1 MPHRDELQKRIEQ
14 VLQRAEDLP
23 EQMKAL
29 LKDVHPGDVAE
40 TLSRFPREE
49 QISIFAVMPPDIAGA
64 VLEELDEPDQF
75 TLITSVD
82 EEKLADIIDEM
93 APDES
98 ADVLDLLTDEEQEDV
113 LEEVEPEHAG
123 EIKELLSYPEDS
135 AGGIMTTEVLSVP
148 ETATVDDALRE
159 IRSDPDVE
167 SVACVFVT
175 DRDDVLKGVL
185 TFRML
190 VTAKPGTPVRDVMDK
205 DVISARIDDDQEDVA
220 GTVRKYNFV
229 AVPVVDER
237 HRLRG
242 VVTVDDVLDVLEEE
256 ASEDMY
262 KMAGTAARHPTKE
275 GVLSR
280 VGYRLPFL
288 ATTLIGGMAS
298 AGILIAFRH
307 TTQTVIIL
315 VSFIPVMAG
324 MAGNVGVQ
332 SSTIVVRGLA
342 LGEIETGRVLR
353 VLLNE
358 VGVGVL
364 LGIVCGLV
372 TGLVAALIGENAMLG
387 VVVTTS
393 MIAGITVA
401 AIAGTLVPMGLH
413 KIGIDP
419 AIAAGP
425 FITTLNDITGLT
437 IYLGLATILLQFL

>member
-1 MPHRDELQKRIEQ
+1 MPHRDELQRRIEQ
-14 VLQRAEDLP
+14 ILQRAEDLP
-23 EQMKAL
+23 EQMKTL

-49 QISIFAVMPPDIAGA
+49 QIRIFAAMPPDIAGA

-75 TLITSVD
+75 TLVTSVN

-113 LEEVEPEHAG
+113 R

-135 AGGIMTTEVLSVP
+135 AGGIMTTKVLSVP

-159 IRSDPDVE
+159 IRNDPDVE

-175 DRDDVLKGVL
+175 DSDDMLKGVL

-205 DVISARIDDDQEDVA
+205 DVISVRIDDDQEDVA
-220 GTVRKYNFV
+220 GIVRKYNFV

-288 ATTLIGGMAS
+288 ATTLLGGLVTAN
-298 AGILIAFRH
+298 ILLAFRH

-324 MAGNVGVQ
+324 TAGNVGVQ
-332 SSTIVVRGLA
+332 SATIVVRGLA
-342 LGEIETGRVLR
+342 LGEIDTSRVLR
-353 VLLNE
+353 VLRGEL
-358 VGVGVL
+358 GVGIL
-364 LGIVCGLV
+364 LGIACGAV
-372 TGLVAALIGENAMLG
+372 TGLVAAIIDANAMLG
-387 VVVTTS
+387 AVVTAS

-401 AIAGTLVPMGLH
+401 ATAGTLVPLGLN
-413 KIGIDP
+413 KVGVDP

-425 FITTLNDITGLT
+425 FISTLNDITGLT
-437 IYLGLATILLQFL
+437 IYLGLATMLLPFLAASA